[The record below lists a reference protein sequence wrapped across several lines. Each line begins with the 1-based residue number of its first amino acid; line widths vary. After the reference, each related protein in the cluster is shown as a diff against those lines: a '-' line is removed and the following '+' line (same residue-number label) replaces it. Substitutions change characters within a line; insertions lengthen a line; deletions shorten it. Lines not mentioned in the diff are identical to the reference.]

1 MNMGKQIQKYRKEK
15 RLTQREL
22 AEKCGVATGT
32 IQQYELGKRQP
43 RLEQLRV
50 ISNALGIA
58 LYQLTDGDYSNFSP
72 EELQNDFLNTA
83 IQLDDFH
90 EMIVA
95 KALEEENALLTN
107 FRILNEKGRK
117 EAKKRVSELTEIKRY
132 TETEEPHD
140 RD

>member
-1 MNMGKQIQKYRKEK
+1 MGKQIQKYRKEK

-58 LYQLTDGDYSNFSP
+58 LYRLTDGDYSSFSP
-72 EELQNDFLNTA
+72 EELQNDFLKAA

-90 EMIVA
+90 EMIAA
-95 KALEEENALLTN
+95 KALEEEKVLLSD

-117 EAKKRVSELTEIKRY
+117 EAQKRVSELTELKRY
-132 TETEEPHD
+132 TEIEELHD

>member
-58 LYQLTDGDYSNFSP
+58 LYQLTDGDYSSFSP
-72 EELQNDFLNTA
+72 EELQKDFLKTA

-90 EMIVA
+90 EMIAA
-95 KALEEENALLTN
+95 KALEEENVLLAD

-117 EAKKRVSELTEIKRY
+117 EAQKRVSELTELKRY